1 MCLSASENQVLDGI
15 PVLNIHPCNRWHSKP
30 FLFFGASRQKKRNT
44 RLPVGRTRSFF
55 SFSLFFPFFPL
66 IPSIHPSIHRLPE
79 NARPFSLSSSPGC
92 SPCENHVIILNLRGS
107 TLTMGLSA
115 PPPRL
120 QFHNC
125 STSFVETLSGME
137 KRREGEKPICH
148 GKGLGLTQLRTQST
162 DKHVSQTEHW
172 MTSWKGRRRKDRG
185 RGKGEKE
192 KMK

>member
-1 MCLSASENQVLDGI
+1 MLRIKNDHAPLQKNKSKKIYKKRAFPPQMCLSASENQVLDGI

-55 SFSLFFPFFPL
+55 SFSFLFPFFPL

-115 PPPRL
+115 PPP
-120 QFHNC
+120 
-125 STSFVETLSGME
+125 
-137 KRREGEKPICH
+137 PI
-148 GKGLGLTQLRTQST
+148 TIPQLLNFIC
-162 DKHVSQTEHW
+162 
-172 MTSWKGRRRKDRG
+172 
-185 RGKGEKE
+185 
-192 KMK
+192 